1 MNNRDTDLRKIYYNT
16 DYVLLNVNAFLVI
29 IGYALA
35 VYTNLESVA
44 FMKIVKS
51 FFIAFSIIALFK
63 NMQLSKNPF
72 PSPTF
77 LFILI
82 FSFWVFLMSFFSE
95 NIGYSLSKAMN
106 FLVPFLYVY
115 IAMHNLLNKFSANDL
130 LKAFLRSFNMIYAIP
145 IFLFL
150 LTGAGFSQTNIYGQG
165 SKEGQFFVSNQY
177 GWACSVFIIS
187 SVDLWLNTK
196 FSNKYKMFIVV
207 MTCVAMYLVL
217 ISGNRASWVAIGLAL
232 LIFIIRLKNIR
243 VDFKIIIALIPIVAI
258 IWFYQLP
265 ESSLMTRI
273 NDTETQLE
281 RGEAR
286 FNTAKLAISEFNE
299 EKTLWLTGAG
309 MFNYEKIIHGDG
321 LGDYHNSYLE
331 VLFGGGII
339 LFLMF
344 LNFMVFRPFYYYAT
358 HYSKYYLIITPLLV
372 IPFFESNL
380 TGGQF
385 LFFPW
390 FIFMLLFNI
399 PPAYDK
405 TSIEPKALEHNTKFK
420 HSR

>member
-1 MNNRDTDLRKIYYNT
+1 MNNRDQALRKIYYNS
-16 DYVLLNVNAFLVI
+16 DFVLLNVNAFLVI
-29 IGYALA
+29 IGYAFA
-35 VYTNLESVA
+35 VYTNLGSVE

-51 FFIAFSIIALFK
+51 FFIVFSIIALFK
-63 NMQLSKNPF
+63 NMQLNKSPF

-95 NIGYSLSKAMN
+95 NIGYSISKAMN
-106 FLVPFLYVY
+106 FLIPLIYVY

-130 LKAFLRSFNMIYAIP
+130 VKAFLRSFNLIYAIP
-145 IFLFL
+145 ILLFL

-165 SKEGQFFVSNQY
+165 GKEGQFFVSNQY
-177 GWACSVFIIS
+177 GWACSMFIIS

-196 FSNKYKMFIVV
+196 FNNLYKIFLVS
-207 MTCVAMYLVL
+207 TVAAALYLVL
-217 ISGNRASWVAIGLAL
+217 ISGNRAAWLAIGLAL
-232 LIFIIRLKNIR
+232 LIFILRLKNIR
-243 VDFKIIIALIPIVAI
+243 IDFKIIISIIPIVAI

-265 ESSLMTRI
+265 ESSLMIRI

-281 RGEAR
+281 GGEAR
-286 FNTAKLAISEFNE
+286 FNTAKLAISAFNDD
-299 EKTLWLTGAG
+299 KTLWFTGAG

-321 LGDYHNSYLE
+321 LGDFHNSYLE

-344 LNFMVFRPFYYYAT
+344 LNFMVFRPLYYYAK
-358 HYSKYYLIITPLLV
+358 HYSKYYLIITPILV

-399 PPAYDK
+399 PPEFDK
-405 TSIEPKALEHNTKFK
+405 ARLANKEKENISKFK
-420 HSR
+420 FK